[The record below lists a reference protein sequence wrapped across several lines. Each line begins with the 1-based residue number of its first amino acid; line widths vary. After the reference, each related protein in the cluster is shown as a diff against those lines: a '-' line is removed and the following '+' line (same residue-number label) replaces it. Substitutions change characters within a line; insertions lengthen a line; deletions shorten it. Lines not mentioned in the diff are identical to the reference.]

1 MRWKILVAFL
11 VSWPLLLGVVGGPAA
26 EQMKDRID
34 LTEQQLLTPED
45 IITALTPRPVPRTRG
60 LKTRGI
66 QPNLATIALTVHF
79 AFDSAELLPQA
90 LPQLKS
96 LGQALQSPQL
106 TPYHIRIEGHTDSIG
121 PAEYNLGLS
130 QRRAESV
137 KQYLAS
143 NFNITTDRLVTVGRG
158 KAEPLSDNNT
168 PAGRQKNRRV
178 EFVNI
183 GK

>member
-1 MRWKILVAFL
+1 MRWKILVVL
-11 VSWPLLLGVVGGPAA
+11 MVSCPLLLGVVGDPAA

-34 LTEQQLLTPED
+34 LTTQPQVTPED
-45 IITALTPRPVPRTRG
+45 IIAALTPRPAPRTRG

-90 LPQLKS
+90 LPQLNA

-106 TPYHIRIEGHTDSIG
+106 TPYHIRIEGHTDNIG
-121 PAEYNLGLS
+121 AATYNVGLS
-130 QRRAESV
+130 ERRAESV

-143 NFNITTDRLVTVGRG
+143 NFGITDDRLVTVGRG
-158 KAEPLSDNNT
+158 KAEPLGDNNT
-168 PAGRQKNRRV
+168 SEGRQKNRRV